1 MATTT
6 YSNWLTSTEQ
16 EYYEHPARPMAAP
29 GYMVV
34 VDTVPVMDTT
44 GDEHH
49 ILQVPSGCKISAM
62 YFEHAD
68 PGTASDTDI
77 LLRTTVGTTDTDVSL
92 KADLGDAAN
101 TGEWIFPATDQPY
114 IAQVAESNLG
124 YGVILLD
131 QTGGTTTS
139 AYLFKMIVFYR

>member
-16 EYYEHPARPMAAP
+16 EYYEHPGRPMANNGIA
-29 GYMVV
+29 VV
-34 VDTVPVMDTT
+34 SDTVPVMDTT

-49 ILQVPSGCKISAM
+49 ILKIPSGCKILAF

-68 PGTASDTDI
+68 PGSASDTDI
-77 LLRTTVGTTDTDVSL
+77 LLRTTVDTTDTDVSL

-101 TGEWIFPATDQPY
+101 TGEWVFPATDQPY

-124 YGVILLD
+124 YGTILLD
-131 QTGGTTTS
+131 QTGGTTTNT
-139 AYLFKMIVFYR
+139 YLFKMIVFYQ